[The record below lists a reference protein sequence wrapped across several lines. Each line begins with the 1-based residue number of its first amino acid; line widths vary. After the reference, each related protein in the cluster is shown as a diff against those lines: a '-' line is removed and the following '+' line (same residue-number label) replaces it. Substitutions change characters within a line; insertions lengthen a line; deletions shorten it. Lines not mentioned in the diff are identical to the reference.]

1 MNCQQIRIQIIEELD
16 HERTGTR
23 SVETQTHLR
32 DCSDCHA
39 FLEEQ
44 EQLSSLLADNQLSLE
59 VPSGLWL
66 QIEKEI
72 SQETQPRWET
82 LAAAFSDWFRM
93 PQLRHALA
101 GSAFVLF
108 ASLALL
114 NLGGDK
120 MEPGLMAQLDSF
132 EMEVTENPF
141 LANST
146 DGNPFFE
153 LDSGAGNPFDVTGSQ
168 K

>member
-23 SVETQTHLR
+23 SVEVQTHLR

-44 EQLSSLLADNQLSLE
+44 EQLSSLLADN
-59 VPSGLWL
+59 
-66 QIEKEI
+66 
-72 SQETQPRWET
+72 RWET

-114 NLGGDK
+114 NLGGDE
-120 MEPGLMAQLDSF
+120 MEAGLMAQLDSF

-146 DGNPFFE
+146 DSNPFFE
-153 LDSGAGNPFDVTGSQ
+153 LDSGEGNPFEVTGSQ